1 MKKTMKTLAALTLA
15 SSLILSLAAGCG
27 AAGTGTETA
36 EGATSQTAGQT
47 VEQTVSAV
55 TQVSPDTYEDARVIV
70 LGSTQSADGT
80 YTHTATLDGEAVAEY
95 DYTWHADPSEAHDEV
110 KNSPAEYYTG
120 TEPDADAAV
129 YIAHDIYYYPEL
141 DESAFVKVRYDD
153 DQEWAYYYTAEG
165 YEEYI
170 FATLPV
176 TGNSIPS
183 DMMHSEEEAYENAV
197 LHITEAGTYLIQGE
211 WHGQI
216 WIDLG
221 DTDDTFADA
230 SAKVTVILNGV
241 DVTCTVAPAIVFYSV
256 YECDNAWEE
265 RSEYGSAVDTAEAGA
280 NVIVAD
286 GTVNNFS
293 GTNVYRMLK
302 AKYKSDDSQS
312 SIDGSA
318 ALQKKARKM
327 DGAFYSFVSMN
338 IDGGTLGTGVLN
350 ITAGYE
356 GLDSEL
362 HLTVNGGSV
371 NIFSQDDGINVN
383 EDGVS
388 TVTFNGGSVHILA
401 GLGREGDGIDSNGY
415 LVVNGGT
422 LITMANPNSDSG
434 MDSDCGTYVYGGTV
448 VALGSTMDWAES
460 DESGSEGDQAV
471 MNLRF
476 ASAQSADEAIIVT
489 DTEGNVVFAY
499 DPDKDEVAGSN
510 VRWYSGAIL
519 SSAEIKVGG
528 SYFVYVG
535 GDVTG
540 DELGGVYDISTV
552 TGFSDE
558 AKQQSY
564 SGTGEL
570 GGFGGRGR
578 GGFPGGNGTNP
589 PQRPDGNGGTPSEG
603 MTPPDGNGGTP
614 PEGMTPPD
622 GNGGTPPE
630 GMTPPD
636 GNGGTPP
643 EGMTPPD
650 GNGGTPPQMPG
661 GQGGFPGFGSG
672 DGQQTGESS
681 VIFEMTDRVNGFS
694 GVADASGTQL

>member
-1 MKKTMKTLAALTLA
+1 MKKTVKTLAALALA
-15 SSLILSLAAGCG
+15 LSLILGLAAGCG
-27 AAGTGTETA
+27 AAGAGSKTEGNAAKTG
-36 EGATSQTAGQT
+36 GQA
-47 VEQTVSAV
+47 VEQTVSVV
-55 TQVSPDTYEDARVIV
+55 TERSPDTYEDARVIV
-70 LGSTQSADGT
+70 LSSAQGADGA
-80 YTHTATLDGEAVAEY
+80 YTHAATLDGETVAEY

-120 TEPDADAAV
+120 TEPDTEAAV
-129 YIAHDIYYYPEL
+129 YIAHDIYYYPQL
-141 DESAFVKVRYDD
+141 DENAFVKVRYDD

-176 TGNSIPS
+176 TGNSVPEG
-183 DMMHSEEEAYENAV
+183 MMHSEEEAYENAV
-197 LHITEAGTYLIQGE
+197 LHITQAGTYLIEGE

-221 DTDDTFADA
+221 DTDDTFADE
-230 SAKVTVILNGV
+230 SARVTVILNGV
-241 DVTCTVAPAIVFYSV
+241 DVACTVAPAIVFYSV

-265 RSEYGSAVDTAEAGA
+265 RSEYGSAVDTAGAGA

-286 GTVNNFS
+286 GTVNRFS

-302 AKYKSDDSQS
+302 TKYKDEDSQNS
-312 SIDGSA
+312 MGGSV
-318 ALQKKARKM
+318 ALQKKARKL

-338 IDGGTLGTGVLN
+338 INGGTLGTGVLN

-362 HLTVNGGSV
+362 HLTVNGGNV

-388 TVTFNGGSVHILA
+388 VFTLNGGSVHILA

-415 LVVNGGT
+415 LTVNSGT
-422 LITMANPNSDSG
+422 LITVANPNSDSG

-460 DESGSEGDQAV
+460 DESGSEGEQAV

-476 ASAQSADEAIIVT
+476 AAAQSANEAIIVT

-499 DPDKDEVAGSN
+499 DPDKDEVAGDN

-528 SYFVYVG
+528 SYYVYVG

-540 DELGGVYDISTV
+540 DEVGGVYDISTV
-552 TGFSDE
+552 TGFSAD

-564 SGTGEL
+564 TGTGDL
-570 GGFGGRGR
+570 GGFGGHGGPGM
-578 GGFPGGNGTNP
+578 GGFPGG
-589 PQRPDGNGGTPSEG
+589 GN
-603 MTPPDGNGGTP
+603 TP
-614 PEGMTPPD
+614 PEGMAPPD
-622 GNGGTPPE
+622 GSGLPPAPPE
-630 GMTPPD
+630 GMISPD
-636 GNGGTPP
+636 GGKQNG
-643 EGMTPPD
+643 EGST
-650 GNGGTPPQMPG
+650 
-661 GQGGFPGFGSG
+661 
-672 DGQQTGESS
+672 
-681 VIFEMTDRVNGFS
+681 VFEITDRVNGFS
-694 GVADASGTQL
+694 GVADTSGAQL